1 MKILIKGHEITNA
14 SNLEWADDLGNSAD
28 TISFTTDVQII
39 PGSQFALIDENSGST
54 VMSGIISEYSQSE
67 RDKFDYSGY
76 DFGFFLNHNSIVRQ
90 FNGIKISDAITTL
103 CREFNIPIGSIPQMS
118 ATVKKIYKNVLLSD
132 CIKELIELA
141 QTKMNVDY
149 YYMTSS
155 SGKFN
160 IKKYEVIEDLSAYI
174 AKTYTM
180 LSQNLIQNPNVTVSM
195 EDLRNQIVVVD
206 SSSDKISKRLTVRDN
221 ESIKKYGLL
230 QHVEEVD
237 KDNKNKYSTIAQNK
251 LKELNQLTTTLS
263 LTMLGDYR
271 MRKGVI
277 MPINNELFD
286 IQGNFLIKSSRHS
299 ISDTKELVTVNL
311 EKYDRSKLG

>member
-1 MKILIKGHEITNA
+1 MKILVKGQEITNA
-14 SNLEWADDLGNSAD
+14 ADLEWSDDLNNPAD
-28 TISFTTDVQII
+28 SISFTTDVQIV
-39 PGSQFALIDENSGST
+39 PGSQFALIDENSGVN
-54 VMSGIISEYSQSE
+54 VMSGIISDYSQSE
-67 RDKFDYSGY
+67 RNKFNYSGF
-76 DFGFFLNHNSIVRQ
+76 DFGFYLNHNNIIRQ

-103 CREFNIPIGSIPQMS
+103 CREFNIPIGSIPKMS

-132 CIKELIELA
+132 CFNELLELA

-155 SGKFN
+155 TGKFN

-180 LSQNLIQNPNVTVSM
+180 LSQNLMQNPNRTVSM
-195 EDLRNQIVVVD
+195 QDLKNQIVVVD
-206 SSSDKISKRLTVRDN
+206 SASDKITKKITVRDSQ
-221 ESIKKYGLL
+221 SIAKYGLL

-251 LKELNQLTTTLS
+251 LKELNRLTTTLS
-263 LTMLGDYR
+263 MTMLGDYR

-286 IQGNFLIKSSRHS
+286 IQGDFLIKSSRHS

>member
-1 MKILIKGHEITNA
+1 MKVLIKGQEITNA
-14 SNLEWADDLGNSAD
+14 SNLEWADDLENSAD
-28 TISFTTDVQII
+28 SISFTTDVQIA
-39 PGSQFALIDENSGST
+39 PASQFALIDENSGDT
-54 VMSGIISEYSQSE
+54 VMSGIISDYSQSE
-67 RDKFDYSGY
+67 RNKFNYSGF
-76 DFGFFLNHNSIVRQ
+76 DFGFYLNHNSIIRQ
-90 FNGIKISDAITTL
+90 FNGIKISDAVTTL
-103 CREFNIPIGSIPQMS
+103 CREFNIPFGSIPQMS

-132 CIKELIELA
+132 CIKELLDLA

-149 YYMTSS
+149 YYMSS
-155 SGKFN
+155 SAGKFN

-180 LSQNLIQNPNVTVSM
+180 LSQNLIQNPNITVSM
-195 EDLRNQIVVVD
+195 QDLKNQIVVVD
-206 SSSDKISKRLTVRDN
+206 SASDKITKKITVRDSQ
-221 ESIKKYGLL
+221 SIVKYGLL
-230 QHVEEVD
+230 QHIEEVD

-251 LKELNQLTTTLS
+251 LKELNKLTTTLS
-263 LTMLGDYR
+263 MTMLGDYR

-286 IQGNFLIKSSRHS
+286 IQGDFLIKSSRHS